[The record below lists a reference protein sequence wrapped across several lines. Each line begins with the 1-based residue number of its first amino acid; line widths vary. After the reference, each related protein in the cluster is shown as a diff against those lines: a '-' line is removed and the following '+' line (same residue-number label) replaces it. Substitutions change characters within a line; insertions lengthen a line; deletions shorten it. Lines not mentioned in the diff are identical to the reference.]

1 MRVYVENDDL
11 GRALRVLKHKMRR
24 EGLFREMKRRRAYEK
39 PSARRVREKAA
50 GIRRHCKMMKKRLE
64 REGY

>member
-1 MRVYVENDDL
+1 MRVYVENDDV

-24 EGLFREMKRRRAYEK
+24 EGLFRELKRRRSYEK

-50 GIRRHCKMMKKRLE
+50 GIRRRRKMMKKRLE